1 MPDEP
6 LLYQC
11 LHVTE
16 RPNRPAH
23 GTRRH
28 LCEPTPGTSISRAVV
43 EHTRAHVARVRTR
56 QARDRAV
63 EPWAALQPPADGR
76 ALSVEHGAG
85 VPQRAEHEAHEYG
98 EERAPEG
105 GAEGVTRQRGHPPAA
120 SAEWA
125 S

>member
-43 EHTRAHVARVRTR
+43 EHTRALMLPVSV
-56 QARDRAV
+56 
-63 EPWAALQPPADGR
+63 PAKPEIGL
-76 ALSVEHGAG
+76 LS
-85 VPQRAEHEAHEYG
+85 PL
-98 EERAPEG
+98 G
-105 GAEGVTRQRGHPPAA
+105 GAPTHGGWSRA
-120 SAEWA
+120 
-125 S
+125 